1 MTTIV
6 TSSYRTDLT
15 RLFVSDVST
24 SDYYFFVS
32 STANTSV
39 SNSQESKRQ
48 FLEKTLFGK
57 KIDPDDV
64 FYMTKNYPWEINKV
78 YTQYD
83 NTVDLTDLQ
92 YYAVVYPENNQT
104 GDYRIYKCLFNNY
117 GAQSINPPNY
127 SASTKHQIYE
137 MPDGYIWKYM
147 YELSV
152 TEFDKY
158 NTIGYIPIIE
168 DTSANTASANTAAPT
183 SSSTSTID
191 QIFVLNQET
200 NKGYESVSGS
210 IYQVLRG
217 TENTVSL
224 TGPADAFSEIENYYS
239 GYNLY
244 VTNNSNG
251 ESKIYTVNTYVWDGT
266 NTRGVITL
274 NEGTPADGILTN
286 SANYQLAPKVII
298 SGNGSGATAIPNI
311 DTNGSV
317 TSIRVINRGSGYT
330 DATAIISDP
339 YAFDPDSISSQ
350 DTRVTLKPVLSP
362 KGGHGENLVDELGS
376 RHAITFIGLDNFDND
391 IIPTSNDFASVGIV
405 KNPEFKVFPNP
416 SVFDNRIE
424 IIIDAHSLSVND
436 VITQVETANTSSDFY
451 NKTRFAGKVHSVTGD
466 VVNLCEYMGPYPNDA
481 PDVANTDFSDISLKI
496 SLPLLSPDSETLVIN
511 TDNSPAYPSGY
522 DSSTYPGFAL
532 SSYVQRTGEVLY
544 MNNFVAVARTSNSKE
559 QFKILLEF

>member
-1 MTTIV
+1 MATIV

-24 SDYYFFVS
+24 SDYYLFVS

-39 SNSQESKRQ
+39 SNSQESKRE

-83 NTVDLTDLQ
+83 NAVDLSDKQ

-127 SASTKHQIYE
+127 SASTPNQIYE
-137 MPDGYIWKYM
+137 MADGYIWKYM

-152 TEFDKY
+152 SEFDKY

-168 DTSANTASANTAAPT
+168 DASANTASANTGT
-183 SSSTSTID
+183 SSATSTID
-191 QIFVLNQET
+191 QVFVLNADT
-200 NKGYESVSGS
+200 NKGYESVSGA
-210 IYQVLRG
+210 IYQVTRG
-217 TENTVSL
+217 NENTVSIA
-224 TGPADAFSEIENYYS
+224 GPAGAFSEIENYYS
-239 GYNLY
+239 GYTLY
-244 VTNNSNG
+244 VTNTTTSV
-251 ESKIYTVNTYVWDGT
+251 SKLYTVNTYEWDNT
-266 NTRGVITL
+266 NQRGVVTL
-274 NEGTPADGILTN
+274 NEGTPIDGVLTN
-286 SANYQLAPKVII
+286 SANYQLTPKVLIT
-298 SGNGSGATAIPNI
+298 GNGTGASAIPII
-311 DTNGSV
+311 DSNG
-317 TSIRVINRGSGYT
+317 TITKIRVINRGSGYT
-330 DATAIISDP
+330 DASASVVDP
-339 YAFDPDSISSQ
+339 YAFNPDSIASQ
-350 DTRVTLKPVLSP
+350 DTRVVLKPILSP
-362 KGGHGENLVDELGS
+362 KGGHNANLVDELNS
-376 RHAITFIGLDNFDND
+376 KHALTFIGLDNFDND
-391 IIPTSNDFASVGIV
+391 IIPTSNQFASVGIV

-424 IIIDAHSLSVND
+424 LIFDSHSLSVND
-436 VITQVETANTSSDFY
+436 VITQIESANTSSDFY
-451 NKTRFAGKVHSVTGD
+451 NKTRFSGKVHAISGD
-466 VVNLCEYMGPYPNDA
+466 VVNICEYMGPYPNDA
-481 PDVANTDFSDISLKI
+481 PDVANTDFSDVSLKI
-496 SLPLLSPDSETLVIN
+496 SLPLLSPDSETLTIN

-544 MNNFVAVARTSNSKE
+544 MNNFTSVSRTANSKE

>member
-1 MTTIV
+1 MATIV
-6 TSSYRTDLT
+6 TNSYRTDLT
-15 RLFVSDVST
+15 RLFVSDVSAN
-24 SDYYFFVS
+24 DYYLFVS

-39 SNSQESKRQ
+39 SNSQESERE

-83 NTVDLTDLQ
+83 NAADLSGQQ

-117 GAQSINPPNY
+117 GAESINPPNY
-127 SASTKHQIYE
+127 SASTPNQIYE

-168 DTSANTASANTAAPT
+168 DTSANTAAPT

-191 QIFVLNQET
+191 QVSVLNAET
-200 NKGYESVSGS
+200 NKGYESITGA

-217 TENTVSL
+217 TENKVTL
-224 TGPADAFSEIENYYS
+224 TAAADAFSEIENYYA
-239 GYNLY
+239 GYTLY
-244 VTNNSNG
+244 VTNTNTG
-251 ESKIYTVNTYVWDGT
+251 ESNLYTVNTYEWDST
-266 NTRGVITL
+266 NQRGIVTL
-274 NEGTPADGILTN
+274 NEGTPSDGILTN
-286 SANYQLAPKVII
+286 SANYQLTPKVKIV
-298 SGNGSGATAIPNI
+298 GNGTGATAIPVI
-311 DTNGSV
+311 DSNG
-317 TSIRVINRGSGYT
+317 TITKIRVINRGSGYT
-330 DATAIISDP
+330 DASASVSDP
-339 YAFDPDSISSQ
+339 YAFNPDSITSQ
-350 DTRVTLKPVLSP
+350 DTRVVLKPILSP
-362 KGGHGENLVDELGS
+362 KGGHGENLVDELNS
-376 RHAITFIGLDNFDND
+376 NHALTFIGLDNFDND
-391 IIPTSNDFASVGIV
+391 IIPTSNEFASVGIV

-416 SVFDNRIE
+416 TVFDNRIE
-424 IIIDAHSLSVND
+424 LILDEHSLSVND
-436 VITQVETANTSSDFY
+436 VITQIESSNTSSDFY
-451 NKTRFAGKVHSVTGD
+451 NETRFSGKIHAISGN
-466 VVNLCEYMGPYPNDA
+466 VVNICEYMGPYPNDA
-481 PDVANTDFSDISLKI
+481 PDVANTDFSDVSLKI
-496 SLPLLSPDSETLVIN
+496 SLPLLSPDSETLTIN
-511 TDNSPAYPSGY
+511 TDNNPAYPSGY

-544 MNNFVAVARTSNSKE
+544 MNNFTSVSRTANSKE